1 MNFYL
6 KDLISNEKV
15 ILVRVNVSRRRSR
28 RTMLRSTTFPAPYN
42 SVPLL
47 SRAHMCHSLAPSR
60 AVSSHFSFV
69 SKFVFQQ
76 FRPPCEKRS
85 GSAFFA
91 KKKRPG
97 GSEITVADDGLD
109 EEEYDHDLSDEL
121 DDEEEEFDYDDDDEG
136 MLPLEKME
144 KWFEKRPKGF
154 GEGKVYDTSVEDKLL
169 EEIRQSRVAQ
179 AENLK
184 RLKSHPVK
192 HASNEKDEKKK
203 DAKVVPIGSRV
214 QLMNLPKK
222 KNILRDLKSALQG
235 IPGII
240 NIVPAVIGN
249 KKTRDPICKGFA
261 FVDFKREDDAVRFV
275 ELYTGQTITFGK
287 IQKQIK
293 CELLK
298 AHYLSPSLKISENLS
313 AAPENMVTTFEE
325 DSNEDSNS
333 DADSALSSWDET
345 NSDDL
350 DDLDNLMDGEEQEDD
365 GGIQESVTAL
375 RVDDD
380 GAELRISPETNSP
393 PSEQV
398 DRNSTAETKS
408 LAKVKQ
414 ENARKKKSTSKEKA
428 KKDLNVPGSSRR
440 LKIREKAVLSSVFS
454 KYGLKA
460 TLASK
465 DS

>member
-1 MNFYL
+1 
-6 KDLISNEKV
+6 
-15 ILVRVNVSRRRSR
+15 
-28 RTMLRSTTFPAPYN
+28 MLRSTTFPAPYN
-42 SVPLL
+42 SVPIL

-69 SKFVFQQ
+69 SKFVFRQ
-76 FRPPCEKRS
+76 FRQPCAKRS
-85 GSAFFA
+85 GSAFVAVAA
-91 KKKRPG
+91 KKKLTG

-109 EEEYDHDLSDEL
+109 EEEYDDDLSDEL
-121 DDEEEEFDYDDDDEG
+121 GEEEEFDYDDDDEG
-136 MLPLEKME
+136 MLPLEKMD

-169 EEIRQSRVAQ
+169 EEIQQSRVAQ

-184 RLKSHPVK
+184 RLKSNPVK

-214 QLMNLPKK
+214 QLVNLPKK

-261 FVDFKREDDAVRFV
+261 FVDFKRKDDAVRFV

-293 CELLK
+293 CELLN
-298 AHYLSPSLKISENLS
+298 AHSSSPPLKISENLS

-333 DADSALSSWDET
+333 DDDSALSSWDET

-380 GAELRISPETNSP
+380 DSAELRISPETNSP

-398 DRNSTAETKS
+398 DRNSTAE
-408 LAKVKQ
+408 AKVKQ
-414 ENARKKKSTSKEKA
+414 ENARKKKPTSKEKA